1 MTIFTKF
8 LFIHQTRL
16 FFFFIIH
23 KTQIEKKND
32 AIANTKC
39 TIFKRQKSLKIFK
52 KKEKTIPEKK

>member
-16 FFFFIIH
+16 FFLIIH
-23 KTQIEKKND
+23 KTQIEKND

-52 KKEKTIPEKK
+52 KKEKTIPEKNN